1 MLTDQFGRP
10 RSITVA
16 QGNLDRAVRGARQV
30 TCLLLGAFTGA
41 RLLWKP

>member
-16 QGNLDRAVRGARQV
+16 QGNLLRDTVADQERE
-30 TCLLLGAFTGA
+30 
-41 RLLWKP
+41 